1 MNLWLNILLMAVGF
15 ILVTVS
21 ADFLVNGASAVA
33 KRLKVSDLV
42 IGLTVVAFGTSA
54 PELIVNLVAA
64 FEGTS
69 EIALTNII
77 GSNSINTFIVLG
89 CAALAC
95 PLATQASCRSFDM
108 PLCIGASAAALLFGA
123 DFFLREAP
131 DGISRLEGLLLL
143 VVFALFMWHSFKNA
157 RSEESMP
164 AQAVASAEV
173 AAASAQAV
181 ASAEVAAAGETETA
195 PMAMWKAVL
204 LIAGSLCGL
213 VLSGR
218 LIVDNAVSIARCLGV
233 SDAVIGVTIVALGTS
248 LPELATSVVAAVK
261 GNADL
266 AVGNVIGSN
275 IFNVFFILGLS
286 GLIRP
291 LPVYAHLAADA
302 AFALLGAVLIFVFTL
317 GRRHRIERWQGGLL
331 LLLYAFYLYYT
342 LSL

>member
-1 MNLWLNILLMAVGF
+1 
-15 ILVTVS
+15 
-21 ADFLVNGASAVA
+21 
-33 KRLKVSDLV
+33 
-42 IGLTVVAFGTSA
+42 
-54 PELIVNLVAA
+54 
-64 FEGTS
+64 
-69 EIALTNII
+69 
-77 GSNSINTFIVLG
+77 
-89 CAALAC
+89 
-95 PLATQASCRSFDM
+95 M

-164 AQAVASAEV
+164 
-173 AAASAQAV
+173 AQAV